1 MHVVSE
7 QLPDR
12 AVVDVGSAEPATFE
26 RHALRVEHPHDVVVG
41 GDEEAARRVEPCGG
55 IGEEPHVDVPVRA
68 HDRQVGD
75 AAVQVDADLGALDVA
90 VGPQTRHSPSP
101 GFGMST
107 VSGGNCSRA
116 SSGARYRK
124 PTPSMSARESSGP
137 GA

>member
-1 MHVVSE
+1 MHVVGE
-7 QLPDR
+7 QLPDG
-12 AVVDVGSAEPATFE
+12 AIVDLGAAEAAALE
-26 RHALRVEHPHDVVVG
+26 RHALRIEHPHDVVIG
-41 GDEEAARRVEPCGG
+41 GDEEAARRVEPRGG

-75 AAVQVDADLGALDVA
+75 AAIQVDADRGALDVA
-90 VGPQTRHSPSP
+90 VAPQTRHSPSP

-116 SSGARYRK
+116 SSGARYRN